1 MHGPCLS
8 KYCSVPYN
16 CIPEAVETRSLSQDA
31 ITAKQNLI
39 KNQFLG
45 SIKPVYFI
53 FLECLLLAVTQFH
66 CVAVLSV
73 KNIAQN
79 SHLKIFHF
87 YVKLYNFAVVLSL
100 QGLLPEFEISCYMC

>member
-1 MHGPCLS
+1 M
-8 KYCSVPYN
+8 
-16 CIPEAVETRSLSQDA
+16 ETGSPSQDA

-53 FLECLLLAVTQFH
+53 FPECLLLAVTQFH

-73 KNIAQN
+73 KNIAQTGY
-79 SHLKIFHF
+79 LKIFHF
-87 YVKLYNFAVVLSL
+87 FKMLNFIILQEFTFTGFVSQVQGILLHVLEVALAVL
-100 QGLLPEFEISCYMC
+100 GSC

>member
-16 CIPEAVETRSLSQDA
+16 YIPEAVETRSLSQDA

-53 FLECLLLAVTQFH
+53 FQECPLLAFTQFH
-66 CVAVLSV
+66 YVAVLSV

-87 YVKLYNFAVVLSL
+87 CVKLYNFVVV
-100 QGLLPEFEISCYMC
+100 

>member
-1 MHGPCLS
+1 M
-8 KYCSVPYN
+8 
-16 CIPEAVETRSLSQDA
+16 ETGSLSQDA
-31 ITAKQNLI
+31 ITAQRNLI

-73 KNIAQN
+73 QSTTQN
-79 SHLKIFHF
+79 GYLRIFHF
-87 YVKLYNFAVVLSL
+87 YVTLSNFVGVEVYWVSFSSL
-100 QGLLPEFEISCYMC
+100 EYLVTWVRRRIASPQFHS